1 MHKKIR
7 ESAMLRPD
15 EAHAILGTDK
25 ISRRAFYNALKR
37 NEIPNRRCGRR
48 ILIPR
53 AAFMQYV
60 EGAGA
65 SGGVA

>member
-1 MHKKIR
+1 
-7 ESAMLRPD
+7 MLKPD
-15 EAHAILGTDK
+15 EAHSILGVDK

-53 AAFMQYV
+53 AAFMRYV
-60 EGAGA
+60 EGAE
-65 SGGVA
+65 VA

>member
-1 MHKKIR
+1 MHKKSP
-7 ESAMLRPD
+7 ESAMLKPD
-15 EAHAILGTDK
+15 EAHSILGVDK

-53 AAFMQYV
+53 AAFMRYV
-60 EGAGA
+60 EGAE
-65 SGGVA
+65 VA